1 MNRPSSP
8 YIPPMPKPAEGKL
21 PFRQRIQNALR
32 NGIGFFQPGGYSVG
46 IGRHKIPRL
55 PGTKQTYAYSV
66 RDPAVMREVLVER
79 PFDFPKSRLMYNMLA
94 PLTGNSIF
102 VSNGDV
108 WRKQRA
114 MIDRA
119 FEQAR
124 LRDVFPKMRD
134 AADAMVARMDAA
146 VAKGG
151 PVAVD
156 AEATHVAA
164 DIIFRTIFS
173 GPIARETADDLF
185 QAFEEFQ
192 GLAYAHGMLSLA
204 RLPLWLMP
212 GRRRAR
218 RLALRVRAALAV
230 LLDKRI
236 AACAAG
242 QAVPQDDILATLIE
256 SVDPDTGEPVSREEL
271 LNQIAMLFLAGHETS
286 AAALAWSLYLIAQC
300 PAVQDRLQ
308 AEAQGVL
315 SDRQPDY
322 SDMRDL
328 PFTRDVFREALRLY
342 PPVAII
348 ARDATQCE
356 HMRNREIAPGSVMFV
371 QTWLLQ
377 RNRDIWPDAD
387 AFDPERWGC
396 PYAKDAQRQAYLP
409 FSLGPRVCVGAAF
422 AMQEAALVLAM
433 LLRRYRFE
441 PLPGEP
447 EPEPAARLTLR
458 SANGI
463 RLAVFRLPD
472 QNA

>member
-1 MNRPSSP
+1 MSL
-8 YIPPMPKPAEGKL
+8 YVPPMPKPTEGKL
-21 PFRQRIQNALR
+21 SFRHRIQTALR
-32 NGIGFFQPGGYSVG
+32 SGIGFFQAGGYSVG

-55 PGTKQTYAYSV
+55 TGMTQNYAYSV
-66 RDPAVMREVLVER
+66 RDPEIMREVLAER

-102 VSNGDV
+102 VSNGEV

-134 AADAMVARMDAA
+134 AADALVERMDASLA
-146 VAKGG
+146 EGR

-156 AEATHVAA
+156 AETTHVAA

-173 GPIARETADDLF
+173 EPISGETADHLF
-185 QAFEEFQ
+185 QAFEEYQ

-212 GRRRAR
+212 GRRKAR

-236 AACAAG
+236 AALAAG
-242 QAVPQDDILATLIE
+242 ERVPQDDILATLIE
-256 SVDPDTGEPVSREEL
+256 SVDPDIGKPVSREEL

-300 PAVQDRLQ
+300 PEIQDRLQ
-308 AEAQGVL
+308 AEAKSVL
-315 SDRQPDY
+315 ADNQPQYGDIRQL
-322 SDMRDL
+322 SL
-328 PFTRDVFREALRLY
+328 TRDVFREALRLY
-342 PPVAII
+342 PPVVII
-348 ARDATQCE
+348 ARDARCPEQ
-356 HMRNREIAPGSVMFV
+356 MRNRQIAEGSVIFV
-371 QTWLLQ
+371 QIWLLQ
-377 RNRDIWPDAD
+377 RNREIWPDAD
-387 AFDPERWGC
+387 AFDPDRWGC
-396 PYAKDAQRQAYLP
+396 PYAKEAQRQAYLP

-422 AMQEAALVLAM
+422 AMMEATLVLAM
-433 LLRRYRFE
+433 LARRYRFK
-441 PLPGEP
+441 PLANAADP
-447 EPEPAARLTLR
+447 EPTARLTLR

-463 RLAVFRLPD
+463 QLSVKR
-472 QNA
+472 QNP